1 MNELTNYAGLPE
13 REDKMSKG
21 TMLSGM
27 RPTGSL
33 HLGNYFGALENWVR
47 LQNEYDCYYFIA
59 DWHALTTG
67 YEDTSEIKSNINS
80 MVIDWLSAGLDPEKC
95 TMFLQ
100 SSVKEHAELHLLFS
114 MSTPLS
120 WLYRCPTYKDQLS
133 QLKEKNI
140 ATYGFLGY
148 PCLQAADILMYKADA
163 VPVGEDQVPHIELT
177 REIARRFNFLFG
189 EVFPEPEA
197 KLTKAKVL
205 PGTDGRKMSK
215 SYSNTIAL
223 ADDPET
229 VRKKVMTMVTDP
241 ARIKKDDPGHPEVC
255 TVFAFHKVFNEE
267 SVAEVESLCRGGCIG
282 CVQCK
287 KNLASKMAETLTPI
301 YEKRQELLEKP
312 SYIREVIEEGNKR
325 ARSIAEKTMAD
336 VRKAMKIDW

>member
-1 MNELTNYAGLPE
+1 
-13 REDKMSKG
+13 MSKG

-47 LQNEYDCYYFIA
+47 LQDEYDCYYFIA

-80 MVIDWLSAGLDPEKC
+80 MVIDWLSSGLDPEKC

-114 MSTPLS
+114 MFTPLS
-120 WLYRCPTYKDQLS
+120 WLSRCPTYKDQLS

-140 ATYGFLGY
+140 TTYGFLGY

-189 EVFPEPEA
+189 GVFPEPDV

-215 SYSNTIAL
+215 SYNNTIAL
-223 ADDPET
+223 SDDPET

-255 TVFAFHKVFNEE
+255 TVYAFHKVFNEE
-267 SVAEVESLCRGGCIG
+267 GVAEVESLCRGGCIG

-287 KNLASKMAETLTPI
+287 KNLTSKMAQTLTPI
-301 YEKRQELLEKP
+301 YEKRQELMERP
-312 SYIREVIEEGNKR
+312 AYIREVIENGNER
-325 ARSIAEKTMAD
+325 ARKIAQKTMSD